1 MATPRRRWLRSLAV
15 APVVALLSWPALVAS
30 ADTLAF
36 TIRDKRVTES
46 SGLVRDTDADLYWTV
61 NDSGDEG
68 TVYGVTDKGNVKG
81 IVGFRA
87 RPVDVEA
94 VAMSGDRLY
103 VADIGD
109 NGSKRDFVTVYY
121 FNNPE
126 PDNKTVPFRSLDFS
140 YPDGPHDAE
149 TLLVDGDG
157 RLYFV
162 TKGIRGA
169 IYRAPE
175 RPSRQGVNE
184 LEKVADAPAYVT
196 DGVFLPGGNQ
206 IALRTYV
213 SVEVLDASSYETVA
227 RAATPYQRQGESIAV
242 ALDGKSLLVGSE
254 GKNSPV
260 LELAIPGSVGKA
272 PTAGSAPP
280 PSAKPT
286 PTPAPAT
293 SNPGAEDDP
302 SDEEEGPPVSRAG
315 TILSL
320 SLAGLV
326 ALVAGVVVAARKK

>member
-15 APVVALLSWPALVAS
+15 APAVALLSWPALVAS
-30 ADTLAF
+30 ADTVAF
-36 TIRDKRVTES
+36 TIRDERVTES

-68 TVYGVTDKGNVKG
+68 TVYGVTDNGNVKG

-87 RPVDVEA
+87 EPVDVEA
-94 VAMSGDRLY
+94 VAMYEDRLY

-126 PDNKTVPFRSLDFS
+126 PNNRTVPFRSYDFS

-157 RLYFV
+157 RLYIV

-169 IYRAPE
+169 VYQAPR

-184 LEKVADAPAYVT
+184 LKKVADAPAYVT
-196 DGVFLPGGNQ
+196 DGVFLPDGDE

-213 SVEVLDASSYETVA
+213 SVEVLDASSYKTVA
-227 RAATPYQRQGESIAV
+227 LAAAPYQRQGESIAV

-254 GKNSPV
+254 GKRSTV
-260 LELAIPGSVGKA
+260 LEIDIPGSVGDA
-272 PTAGSAPP
+272 PSAGSAPP
-280 PSAKPT
+280 KSATPT
-286 PTPAPAT
+286 PTPST
-293 SNPGAEDDP
+293 STPTTGDDQM
-302 SDEEEGPPVSRAG
+302 DDDEGPPVSRAG

-326 ALVAGVVVAARKK
+326 ALVAGVVVAARRK